1 MEYIDHANSGQNLNV
16 MKVEYLSPDM
26 DITVV
31 GLQTVTVSSGCYLTG
46 YSDYNSTEE
55 NFTVSILSFNL
66 CQEHKNIVY
75 CILSTIIILRLFL
88 VSRLI
93 KLVLLNPCHTREWP
107 MIPRLKL

>member
-55 NFTVSILSFNL
+55 NFTVSISSFNI
-66 CQEHKNIVY
+66 CHEHEKIV
-75 CILSTIIILRLFL
+75 CCKLSTKIILYLF
-88 VSRLI
+88 
-93 KLVLLNPCHTREWP
+93 PD
-107 MIPRLKL
+107 

>member
-55 NFTVSILSFNL
+55 NFTVSILSFNQKYCVL
-66 CQEHKNIVY
+66 YIVY
-75 CILSTIIILRLFL
+75 NYHFEI